1 MDLTPI
7 PATAGAARLPD
18 RCVVRGQRL
27 VQVKFV
33 ALPLETEI
41 RDRPPFRIERRLF
54 TGKRNW
60 GLSLISFIHRVIGR
74 LVAARP

>member
-7 PATAGAARLPD
+7 PVTVGAARVPD
-18 RCVVRGQRL
+18 RCIVRGQRL

-33 ALPLETEI
+33 ALPLEQGI
-41 RDRPPFRIERRLF
+41 GERRIF
-54 TGKRNW
+54 TRRNPF
-60 GLSLISFIHRVIGR
+60 IDFIHRVIGR

>member
-7 PATAGAARLPD
+7 PATAD
-18 RCVVRGQRL
+18 RCIVRGQRL

-33 ALPLETEI
+33 ALPQEMVSDTIFASKRASLGA
-41 RDRPPFRIERRLF
+41 RLKMVSD
-54 TGKRNW
+54 TI
-60 GLSLISFIHRVIGR
+60 SSFIHRVIGR